1 MYGNITSHLYG
12 FKRGPF
18 IIEIPQQLFK
28 GQRTLWPGNTHHLA
42 QAVASE
48 DKLVAV
54 PRCPMPPAQGP
65 CTHRAH
71 GTGWAWL
78 LGYVLHPTQ
87 PSARLGKQVEADGD
101 VPLSF
106 WQRRQAAQ
114 PFDAVT
120 LWALAVCPAAG
131 SAQGHSG
138 GPACPSPHGPHRT
151 IPPQWAVRVT
161 TMPQSRHMQIRLMGC
176 HSEESQRGS
185 NHTHGFSPSAG
196 GQEPE
201 VTVAGWGLLR
211 DRSRVC
217 SWAVP

>member
-1 MYGNITSHLYG
+1 
-12 FKRGPF
+12 
-18 IIEIPQQLFK
+18 
-28 GQRTLWPGNTHHLA
+28 
-42 QAVASE
+42 
-48 DKLVAV
+48 
-54 PRCPMPPAQGP
+54 MPPAQGP

-87 PSARLGKQVEADGD
+87 PSALLGKQVEADGD

-138 GPACPSPHGPHRT
+138 GPACPSPHSPHRT
-151 IPPQWAVRVT
+151 IPPQWAVHVA
-161 TMPQSRHMQIRLMGC
+161 TMPQTRHMQIRLMGC
-176 HSEESQRGS
+176 HSKGSQTGS

-201 VTVAGWGLLR
+201 VTVAGWVLLR
-211 DRSRVC
+211 DRSKGLFLGC
-217 SWAVP
+217 PLAAEACWPSLFGVPQPTDTAPQCLSSSSHGLLPVSEGPSL